1 MKVEKATLVG
11 EPLVAIAVD
20 VKNAHNSFDRV
31 LTQTKLIEKAHLNS
45 RLIPLAVAHE
55 SIACAANPIFMRS
68 NGAPT
73 GFVHICDSLMGG
85 GAR

>member
-55 SIACAANPIFMRS
+55 SIACAANPIFIFMRS
-68 NGAPT
+68 NGQRSPHRIRAY
-73 GFVHICDSLMGG
+73 L
-85 GAR
+85 